1 MGYSMKGFGKPK
13 ITDDSNNMTKSA
25 SVKID
30 GSAVMQYASPVK
42 QNRGV
47 EGKRPD
53 YEIKDG
59 EQSGIIMRRGNEQ
72 SGVYRPT
79 EKASNMV
86 KNNEGELFKPGA
98 LDDYKGSVSKTKDG
112 RIRGYKDS
120 EGVFTRFDNPT
131 TEDRLT
137 PKQKTQLKKF
147 RRTRDDYNAD
157 ILGKKEYIRKVKG
170 YTGKYKVEAEPIQKK
185 YKK

>member
-13 ITDDSNNMTKSA
+13 ITNDSNNMTKSA
-25 SVKID
+25 AVKMD
-30 GSAVMQYASPVK
+30 GAALMQYAEK
-42 QNRGV
+42 QTRGV

-59 EQSGIIMRRGNEQ
+59 QQAGIIMRRGTEQ

-79 EKASNMV
+79 EKAYNMV

-120 EGVFTRFDNPT
+120 EGVFTRFTNPT